1 MSVVYKIRIIFAN
14 IITILCFIA
23 LPAIGHEFWIEPKKY
38 TLVQGDILS
47 ASLFVG
53 QDFTGYEM
61 PYIEHNFTRFEI
73 ISSKGVQ
80 QINGRIGDRP
90 ALNVIPLHGGLSV
103 ILHQSTATYLTYNNF
118 DKFISFAKEKGFPE
132 IPSQHLAAKY
142 PKTGF
147 KESYTRFAKSYVLV
161 RNSNGAD
168 KYSGMELEW
177 VMENTDLSNTFEG
190 QFEFTLYYDGKPN
203 PNAQLS
209 IFAKD
214 SEGDVQ
220 KSIGKTDQYGKFIL
234 HTNPDTR
241 YLIDSVI
248 IRKMDP
254 SLNPEGAIWESLW
267 ASATFKT
274 DR

>member
-61 PYIEHNFTRFEI
+61 PYIENNFTRFEI

-132 IPSQHLAAKY
+132 VPNQHLAAKY

-161 RNSNGAD
+161 RSSNGAD

-190 QFEFTLYYDGKPN
+190 QIEFKV
-203 PNAQLS
+203 QL
-209 IFAKD
+209 
-214 SEGDVQ
+214 
-220 KSIGKTDQYGKFIL
+220 
-234 HTNPDTR
+234 
-241 YLIDSVI
+241 VI
-248 IRKMDP
+248 P
-254 SLNPEGAIWESLW
+254 ESLF
-267 ASATFKT
+267 AVMAF
-274 DR
+274 DQ

>member
-1 MSVVYKIRIIFAN
+1 MSVVYKIRIIYAN

-23 LPAIGHEFWIEPKKY
+23 LPAIGHEFWIEPKTYK
-38 TLVQGDILS
+38 LLQGDILS

-53 QDFTGYEM
+53 QDFTGYEI
-61 PYIEHNFTRFEI
+61 PYLENNFTRFEV

-80 QINGRIGDRP
+80 QVNGRIGDRP
-90 ALNVIPLHGGLSV
+90 ALNIIPLHGGLSV
-103 ILHQSTATYLTYNNF
+103 ILHQSTATYLTYNDF
-118 DKFISFAKEKGFPE
+118 DKFISFSKEKGFPE
-132 IPSQHLAAKY
+132 IPNQHLAAKY

-147 KESYTRFAKSYVLV
+147 KESYTRFAKSYVSV
-161 RNSNGAD
+161 RTNNGSD

-177 VMENTDLSNTFEG
+177 VMGVTDLSNTFQG
-190 QFEFTLYYDGKPN
+190 QFEFTLYYNGKPN

-220 KSIGKTDQYGKFIL
+220 KSIGKTDQYGKFVL
-234 HTNPDTR
+234 NTNPDTR

-248 IRKMDP
+248 IRKIDP
-254 SLNPEGAIWESLW
+254 SLNAEGAIWESLW

>member
-61 PYIEHNFTRFEI
+61 PYIENNFTRFEI

-80 QINGRIGDRP
+80 PVNGRIGDRP

-103 ILHQSTATYLTYNNF
+103 ILHQSTATYLTYNDF

-132 IPSQHLAAKY
+132 IPNQHLAAKY

-147 KESYTRFAKSYVLV
+147 KESYTRFAKSYVSV
-161 RNSNGAD
+161 RTNNGSD

-177 VMENTDLSNTFEG
+177 VMGDSDLSKTFEL
-190 QFEFTLYYDGKPN
+190 QMEFTLYYDGMPSPN
-203 PNAQLS
+203 SQVT

-214 SEGDVQ
+214 NVGNVR
-220 KSIGKTDQYGKFIL
+220 KSIGR
-234 HTNPDTR
+234 TNKAGVFVLSPNADTR
-241 YLIDSVI
+241 YLIDSVL
-248 IRKMDP
+248 IRKIDP
-254 SLNPEGAIWESLW
+254 ATNSEGAIWESLW
-267 ASATFKT
+267 ASATFEIN
-274 DR
+274 